1 MKYGVFV
8 MTGNDEEGMKSRTLF
23 FFPWEFSKRNLLIV
37 RRALIVS
44 DAGTIIF
51 KAVSAV
57 KLSVA
62 I

>member
-1 MKYGVFV
+1 MKCGSVCFC
-8 MTGNDEEGMKSRTLF
+8 S
-23 FFPWEFSKRNLLIV
+23 WELSKRNLLIV
-37 RRALIVS
+37 RSVLIVS
-44 DAGTIIF
+44 VAGRVIF

>member
-1 MKYGVFV
+1 M
-8 MTGNDEEGMKSRTLF
+8 ESRTF
-23 FFPWEFSKRNLLIV
+23 FFSWEFSKRNLLIV